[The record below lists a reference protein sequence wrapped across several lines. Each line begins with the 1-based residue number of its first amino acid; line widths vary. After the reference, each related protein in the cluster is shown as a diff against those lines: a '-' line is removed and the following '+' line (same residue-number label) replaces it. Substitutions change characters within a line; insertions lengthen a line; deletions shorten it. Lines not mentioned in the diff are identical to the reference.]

1 MHPTTTSARS
11 AAAGPL
17 TEAAGTHLLIDL
29 WGAQGLDDVAHIE
42 QALLQAAQAA
52 GATVLHCHLHHF
64 QAAQQPSSFGNTGA
78 GVTGVLLLAE
88 SHISIHTWPER
99 GFAAVDVFMCGLCD
113 PQACVPV
120 LQRVFSPTRL
130 VVQDHQ
136 RGA

>member
-1 MHPTTTSARS
+1 M
-11 AAAGPL
+11 AA
-17 TEAAGTHLLIDL
+17 AAGTHLLIDL
-29 WGAQGLDDVAHIE
+29 WGAQQLDDVAHIE

-64 QAAQQPSSFGNTGA
+64 QAAASAQNTQSSEVPAGFGSAGT

-99 GFAAVDVFMCGLCD
+99 GFAAVDVFMCGACD
-113 PQACVPV
+113 PHACVPV
-120 LQRVFSPTRL
+120 LQQAFAPQRL
-130 VVQDHQ
+130 VVQDHR